1 MCTLCTRST
10 VRRPGRP
17 VTSWTHADPLP
28 GPVVRIGPGTVN
40 VTSIE
45 ALKTIYGP
53 RETFRKSQFYR
64 LLAVPGQQGLFN
76 TIDVEFH
83 RRHRRLL
90 AGPMAE
96 SSLWSM
102 LPIVEARLVLT
113 IARMKQ
119 EMASRGAADV
129 FKWWLFMA
137 TDVIGELT
145 FGDSFRMLELG
156 HARFVRCLSWYC
168 TAANS

>member
-1 MCTLCTRST
+1 M
-10 VRRPGRP
+10 
-17 VTSWTHADPLP
+17 
-28 GPVVRIGPGTVN
+28 RIAPGTVN
-40 VTSIE
+40 VTNIE
-45 ALKTIYGP
+45 ALKTIYGS

-96 SSLWSM
+96 SSLWPM
-102 LPIVEARLVLT
+102 LPIVEARLALT
-113 IARMKQ
+113 LSRMRQ

-137 TDVIGELT
+137 TDIIGELT

-156 HARFVRCLSWYC
+156 HASFVRCLLC
-168 TAANS
+168 RTAANT